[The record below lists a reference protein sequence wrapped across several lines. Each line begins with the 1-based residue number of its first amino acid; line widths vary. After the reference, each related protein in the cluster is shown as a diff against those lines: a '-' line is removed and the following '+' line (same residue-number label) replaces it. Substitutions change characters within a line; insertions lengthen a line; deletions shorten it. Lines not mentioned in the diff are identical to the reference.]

1 MTRCEREVGTLYRT
15 ACQQVAQ
22 TRIQNYKRL
31 DFPLALVLGEAQ
43 ERYAIDRR
51 TGSATRINNVCELR
65 REQR

>member
-31 DFPLALVLGEAQ
+31 EFPLALVLG
-43 ERYAIDRR
+43 
-51 TGSATRINNVCELR
+51 
-65 REQR
+65 